1 MSKENNHIEKKY
13 FRSGIS
19 AAYFFLAPAM
29 ISIFV
34 FFFIPVIAAF
44 IISFTDFDIYYLG
57 NYSNLRFIGLKN
69 YSDLL
74 GNELFWTSLRNTF
87 YFVVAASPLSIAV
100 SLGAALIL
108 NSKLVKLNAV
118 FRLAYFI
125 PVVTTLVAVAID
137 WRFIYHPRF
146 GMLNYLLSFWGL
158 NPIDWLGDPFWA
170 MPSIILM
177 SIWKNF
183 GYNMI
188 IFIAGLQNIPEQL
201 YEAAVLEGASGWQ
214 QFKKITLPMLAPT
227 TVFISII
234 TMIGNF
240 QLFAEPYV
248 MTQGGPLNKTLSVV
262 QYMYQEGFRWWN
274 MGYSASIAFV
284 LFIIVTGL
292 ATLIPFI
299 WMVSAS
305 LMYDGHASPYPP
317 RFIPDEFTLYQF
329 QSLFSRLNVARNL
342 FNSLVLSILVTII
355 SLFFN
360 SMAGYAFAKYRF
372 AVIY

>member
-1 MSKENNHIEKKY
+1 MAKDKNHTEQKY
-13 FRSGIS
+13 FKPGIS

-44 IISFTDFDIYYLG
+44 IISFTDFDIYSLG
-57 NYSNLRFIGLKN
+57 NYSYLRFVGLKN

-74 GNELFWTSLRNTF
+74 GNELFWISLKNTF
-87 YFVVAASPLSIAV
+87 YFVIAASPLSIAV

-108 NSKLVKLNAV
+108 NSKLVKLKGL
-118 FRLAYFI
+118 FRLSYFI
-125 PVVTTLVAVAID
+125 PVVTTLVAVAIV

-146 GMLNYLLSFWGL
+146 GMLNYLLSFAGI

-188 IFIAGLQNIPEQL
+188 IFIAGLQNIPEHL
-201 YEAAVLEGASGWQ
+201 YEAAILEGANGWQ

-227 TVFISII
+227 TIFISII

-284 LFIIVTGL
+284 LFIIIFAG
-292 ATLIPFI
+292 
-299 WMVSAS
+299 
-305 LMYDGHASPYPP
+305 
-317 RFIPDEFTLYQF
+317 
-329 QSLFSRLNVARNL
+329 
-342 FNSLVLSILVTII
+342 TII
-355 SLFFN
+355 QLKIQKQT
-360 SMAGYAFAKYRF
+360 A
-372 AVIY
+372 